1 MTSMQAGFDASDNF
15 MRMEERVTE
24 MEAKIAARAELRRD
38 KTRLEREFHDLEVAT
53 EVENE
58 LATLRKK
65 LLEEPQG

>member
-1 MTSMQAGFDASDNF
+1 MTSMQAGFDASANF
-15 MRMEERVTE
+15 TRMEERVGE
-24 MEAKIAARAELRRD
+24 MEAKIAARVELRQD
-38 KTRLEREFHDLEVAT
+38 KSRLEREFHDLEVAK

>member
-1 MTSMQAGFDASDNF
+1 MQAGFDASDNF

-38 KTRLEREFHDLEVAT
+38 KSRLEREFHDLEVAT

>member
-1 MTSMQAGFDASDNF
+1 
-15 MRMEERVTE
+15 MEDRVSE

-38 KTRLEREFHDLEVAT
+38 KTRLEREFRDLEVAK

-65 LLEEPQG
+65 LLEEPQA